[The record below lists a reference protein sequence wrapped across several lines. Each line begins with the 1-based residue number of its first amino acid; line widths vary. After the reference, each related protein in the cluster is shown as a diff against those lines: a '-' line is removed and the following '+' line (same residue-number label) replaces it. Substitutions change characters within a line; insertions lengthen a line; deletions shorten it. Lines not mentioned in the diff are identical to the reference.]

1 MEAQT
6 KFVKK
11 RSRPSQPFKSSKPS
25 LKQPKE
31 KTVLQTIKYLAINT
45 FLVFDIFAIVC
56 WAVPINT
63 PFLVAGKEL
72 VRPYVLWTG
81 LFQSWDMFAP
91 NPKSQNMYLE
101 AVIIYKDGSTE
112 LWTFPRMEF
121 LSLTQRYFKERYR
134 KYEDTLDDSTFAL
147 LWPDAARYIAR
158 MKRNHA
164 SPAQKIMLVV
174 RSSAIIPRDDGG
186 YDRGPW
192 GARVLYSYDVRP
204 EDLQ

>member
-1 MEAQT
+1 MEVQT

-11 RSRPSQPFKSSKPS
+11 RPSQPSKPS
-25 LKQPKE
+25 KAAFKQSAR
-31 KTVLQTIKYLAINT
+31 KTLLQKIKYIAINV
-45 FLVFDIFAIVC
+45 FLVFNIFAIVC
-56 WAVPINT
+56 WSVPINS
-63 PFLVAGKEL
+63 PFLAAGKES

-91 NPKSQNMYLE
+91 TPKSQNIYLE

-164 SPAQKIMLVV
+164 SPVQRVMLVV
-174 RSSAIIPRDDGG
+174 RSSVIIPRDDGA

-192 GARVLYSYDVRP
+192 GARVLYTYDVQP